1 MLCMGRTGGLAE
13 FIRAKMAEQNLSA
26 YDVARK
32 SGNEISPT
40 TITKILNG
48 EVNKSGTKTLA
59 AIARGLGVAE
69 LDMLRVASGEDI
81 SRPIHH
87 QIYAERLDGEDLS
100 ESEWQYLEK
109 YFITTVKN
117 YREMRKKMDA
127 GAFVK
132 SSPTKKKK

>member
-1 MLCMGRTGGLAE
+1 MGRTGGLAE